1 MRTFALALLLSI
13 LAGCA
18 SVRPTVEIAPGASP
32 AEAEGDPWLKRP
44 YTVAWVALAGAV
56 VTLEVVALLDEG
68 DGDSASAHVQYWL
81 ETQRWARPVLAAGL
95 GLLAYHWLI
104 GNYYGPRE

>member
-1 MRTFALALLLSI
+1 MRPLALALLLAL

-18 SVRPTVEIAPGASP
+18 TVRPSVAASASA
-32 AEAEGDPWLKRP
+32 AEEAGPWLKRP

-56 VTLEVVALLDEG
+56 VALEVVALLDEG
-68 DGDSASAHVQYWL
+68 DGDTVSAHVQYWL
-81 ETQRWARPVLAAGL
+81 ETRSWARPALAAGL